1 MVSTLRVH
9 IVINVVLNTAY
20 SPLTRG
26 KRLNDP
32 ALLPIAKEYG
42 KTVAQILIRYTL
54 QKAHRPLI

>member
-1 MVSTLRVH
+1 ME
-9 IVINVVLNTAY
+9 AY

-32 ALLPIAKEYG
+32 ALVPIAKEYN

-54 QKAHRPLI
+54 QKVSLT